1 MAFDYL
7 WQSSRWADSNGDTPP
22 EPFQWLDDD
31 GRYYFDEDLTYV
43 RVDHVGELALP
54 ETLLI
59 DWEITEAPAT
69 GNLYFQ
75 YDLAAGGQAFVDLG
89 DAVGSGRLTITD
101 HLRTAG
107 AAFSFSV
114 GTSGATAF
122 LGIVSGGTVAIKQ
135 VERALVNPEW
145 ERPPGARTLDSIRTE
160 LLRTT
165 GYAAQLALLPTGVE
179 ELYTSFVRQAQEQI
193 FALFPGI
200 ETIRWFRFPLLIGIR
215 WYELRSNVDQDAI
228 YIDPDHVESV
238 HLIDNNDFW
247 SPPLKRGIQ
256 PQAYTTLSQNG
267 YPSCWDFNTSLEV
280 FPPPQAEYYIAI
292 KARHGLTALTA
303 DDDYVTVKPEAVFQ
317 FALGLAKNHKKPGSG
332 GQADGPMNRWTG
344 HFAMAATIASKAL
357 AMQHSGRRYIP
368 QFGGGREPD
377 YLPNPP
383 MMEEF
388 IE

>member
-22 EPFQWLDDD
+22 QPFHWLDDD

-43 RVDHVGELALP
+43 RVDHIGEQELP

-59 DWEITEAPAT
+59 DWEILEAPAT
-69 GNLYFQ
+69 GDLYFQ
-75 YDLAAGGQAFVDLG
+75 YDLAAGGQAFLLLG
-89 DAVGSGRLTITD
+89 DAIGSGRLTITD

-107 AAFSFSV
+107 GGFSFAV
-114 GTSGATAF
+114 GTSNVTAF
-122 LGIVSGGTVAIKQ
+122 LGITTGGSAAIKQ
-135 VERALVNPEW
+135 VERSLVTPEW
-145 ERPPGARTLDSIRTE
+145 ERIRGARTLDNMRTE
-160 LLRTT
+160 VLRMT
-165 GYAAQLALLPTGVE
+165 GYAAQLALLPTGIE
-179 ELYTSFVRQAQEQI
+179 ELYTSFIRQAQEQI
-193 FALFPGI
+193 YALFPGI
-200 ETIRWFRFPLLIGIR
+200 ETLRWFRFPLLTGIR
-215 WYELRSNVDQDAI
+215 YYEFGSNVDPDAV
-228 YIDPDHVESV
+228 YIDPDNIESV

-267 YPSCWDFNTSLEV
+267 YPSCWDFDTSLEV

-292 KARHGLTALTA
+292 KAKIGLGELA
-303 DDDYVTVKPEAVFQ
+303 DDDDYISIKPEAVFQ
-317 FALGLAKNHKKPGSG
+317 YALGLAKNHKKPGSG
-332 GQADGPMNRWTG
+332 GRADGEIRMWTG
-344 HFAMAATIASKAL
+344 HFAMAATIAMKAI
-357 AMQHSGRRYIP
+357 AAQHAGRRYIP

-388 IE
+388 IG